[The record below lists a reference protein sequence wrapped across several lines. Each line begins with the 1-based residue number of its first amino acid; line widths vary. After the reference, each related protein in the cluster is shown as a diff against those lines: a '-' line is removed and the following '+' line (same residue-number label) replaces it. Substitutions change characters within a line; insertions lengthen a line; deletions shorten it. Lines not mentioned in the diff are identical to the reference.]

1 MAFSSVQCGC
11 VGVGDR
17 GGGGGG
23 GSMTLC
29 VCLCASVCAGVGLL
43 GGRQRG
49 QRGEG
54 GRVVGGG
61 DGRQGG
67 AGPAE
72 LPRESPEPWFIQLL
86 R

>member
-1 MAFSSVQCGC
+1 M
-11 VGVGDR
+11 GVGDR
-17 GGGGGG
+17 GGGGG

-43 GGRQRG
+43 GGG
-49 QRGEG
+49 EAAWTEG
-54 GRVVGGG
+54 GGREGSGGGG

-72 LPRESPEPWFIQLL
+72 LPRESPEPRFIQLL

>member
-23 GSMTLC
+23 SMTLC
-29 VCLCASVCAGVGLL
+29 VFVCKRMCWGGVVGGEAAWTEG
-43 GGRQRG
+43 GGR
-49 QRGEG
+49 EG
-54 GRVVGGG
+54 SGGG

-72 LPRESPEPWFIQLL
+72 LPRESPEPRFIQLL

>member
-11 VGVGDR
+11 GRQRRRRRRLHDSVCVFVCKRMCWGGVV
-17 GGGGGG
+17 GGGGEAAWTEGG
-23 GSMTLC
+23 G
-29 VCLCASVCAGVGLL
+29 
-43 GGRQRG
+43 R
-49 QRGEG
+49 EG
-54 GRVVGGG
+54 SGGGG

-72 LPRESPEPWFIQLL
+72 LPRESPEPRFIQLL

>member
-29 VCLCASVCAGVGLL
+29 VFVCKRMCW
-43 GGRQRG
+43 GG
-49 QRGEG
+49 
-54 GRVVGGG
+54 VVGGG
-61 DGRQGG
+61 EAAWTEGGGREGSVGGGRRKAGRGG
-67 AGPAE
+67 ACRASQG
-72 LPRESPEPWFIQLL
+72 EP
-86 R
+86 

>member
-1 MAFSSVQCGC
+1 MC
-11 VGVGDR
+11 VFVCKRMCWGGVV
-17 GGGGGG
+17 GG
-23 GSMTLC
+23 
-29 VCLCASVCAGVGLL
+29 

-72 LPRESPEPWFIQLL
+72 LPRESPEPRFIQLL